1 VQATMVVQQ
10 YINAVRNAIT
20 AHAAN
25 ATADV
30 SQCDSPGIDQGFSN
44 YLVHSG
50 QLSKLIVLKRYQ
62 QGEGPINSIGAF
74 GARQAIL
81 QRSLTDWQVLR
92 GEGGKKSIVNWNGE
106 VSPVVHQADRFLGTE
121 LAPRLADHFE
131 ILRSV
136 SGGQ

>member
-50 QLSKLIVLKRYQ
+50 QLSY
-62 QGEGPINSIGAF
+62 
-74 GARQAIL
+74 
-81 QRSLTDWQVLR
+81 LTKS
-92 GEGGKKSIVNWNGE
+92 KKSTLSHLQVCVLLRNSRIVTQNGD
-106 VSPVVHQADRFLGTE
+106 V
-121 LAPRLADHFE
+121 
-131 ILRSV
+131 
-136 SGGQ
+136 